1 MNDSQNLLNPPPAP
15 DTCQAGAPELALPLV
30 ASCSTLAACATKLG
44 RAYTRR
50 IMFTQR
56 TKIQG
61 PFTDYEDYKRRGL
74 TRTQRNFQVLTLRE
88 LPIKI
93 FVTSDYYKL
102 LEAERQRRLRA
113 AITCSAGPEQADRSS
128 FPDETASNVAPVP
141 APDSAAASLD
151 CGSTPESPLA
161 ARILPEEVAPL
172 LSSLPNPAYFKRV
185 FLLDTPNWEDDW
197 VRQTYS
203 QTFSSAMAVLR
214 NGDVF
219 LFKTDHNRYL
229 RGDVFH
235 EWTHMLSYR
244 FDREYRV
251 FCDALELEWR
261 LWVPRSYAL
270 RSYGEHWA
278 VWGEEM
284 LAEDGSRFLT
294 ACGNGPVRS
303 LIWMSALLKCL
314 NSLGNEYRSPLH
326 EKLMERAKFVFSCVS
341 PKALE
346 ALKQYRLSDDRVEK
360 GRTRRLLKFV
370 QDAQLTARNL
380 E

>member
-1 MNDSQNLLNPPPAP
+1 MKDTQTLPNPPPVT
-15 DTCQAGAPELALPLV
+15 DSTCQAGPTELSLPLV
-30 ASCSTLAACATKLG
+30 ASCSTLAACANKLG

-50 IMFTQR
+50 ILFTRR
-56 TKIQG
+56 TEAQG
-61 PFTDYEDYKRRGL
+61 PFANYDDYKRRGL
-74 TRTQRNFQVLTLRE
+74 TKTQRNFRVLTLSG
-88 LPIKI
+88 LPVKI
-93 FVTSDYYKL
+93 FVSSDYHKE
-102 LEAERQRRLRA
+102 LETERQRRLRA
-113 AITCSAGPEQADRSS
+113 AIACGASPTRADTGSFKESASDSIRNSGSASGEDTDSS
-128 FPDETASNVAPVP
+128 V
-141 APDSAAASLD
+141 
-151 CGSTPESPLA
+151 SPLA

-203 QTFSSAMAVLR
+203 QMFNSSMAVAR

-219 LFKTDHNRYL
+219 LFKTEHNQYL

-235 EWTHMLSYR
+235 EWTHLLSYR

-294 ACGNGPVRS
+294 ACENGPVRS

-314 NSLGNEYRSPLH
+314 NSVGNEYRSPLH
-326 EKLMERAKFVFSCVS
+326 EKLTERSKFVFSCVS

-346 ALKQYRLSDDRVEK
+346 SLKRYRSSDDRVEK
-360 GRTRRLLKFV
+360 GRTRRLLKFI
-370 QDAQLTARNL
+370 QDAQLTAGNL